1 MEHAMARETAAEA
14 AEAAEARE
22 ADEAREKEKEAQEK
36 EAREKEADE
45 GHAMLLLRT
54 LMAAVDTALA
64 AQILYKLIDR
74 LLSGNP
80 IGALSPALTP
90 AKLDA
95 LDARNFTL
103 EDFIARARAK
113 SGRIVLLDPAVQNG
127 HRTCH
132 IVQAPEHIRANLLRA
147 ASLLDL
153 VIRQI
158 VTEKPMRFA
167 SGVPVPDPNA
177 KPPIAPITI
186 TISGG
191 TVITGNVT
199 DASGNWTASI
209 PAPNNLGTYTI
220 TVSGG
225 QTTGSTTVTVAAS
238 GGGGGLPVTGSSNSL
253 PLTQTGAALVAAGA
267 LVVFGVRRSAS
278 KNVREDVTV

>member
-1 MEHAMARETAAEA
+1 MNILRKTLLLAACTAALVLGSA
-14 AEAAEARE
+14 
-22 ADEAREKEKEAQEK
+22 
-36 EAREKEADE
+36 
-45 GHAMLLLRT
+45 T
-54 LMAAVDTALA
+54 MASA
-64 AQILYKLIDR
+64 Y
-74 LLSGNP
+74 SGGTVTGPGTVAPGGSIN
-80 IGALSPALTP
+80 LTG
-90 AKLDA
+90 
-95 LDARNFTL
+95 
-103 EDFIARARAK
+103 
-113 SGRIVLLDPAVQNG
+113 SGFG
-127 HRTCH
+127 
-132 IVQAPEHIRANLLRA
+132 
-147 ASLLDL
+147 
-153 VIRQI
+153 
-158 VTEKPMRFA
+158 
-167 SGVPVPDPNA
+167 PNT
-177 KPPIAPITI
+177 PITI